1 MEVLKKNI
9 HMYRQAKRAVS
20 QITLEEDFNVPD
32 AKPDVEQIIQTR
44 EKTVIESTR
53 SENGRLLLK
62 GWVQVGV
69 LYMDDGEERQIH
81 RLDNQLKFDE
91 YINMEGL
98 EAGENVNLTCEI
110 EDLNVVMI
118 NSRKLSMRGF

>member
-81 RLDNQLKFDE
+81 RLDNRMKFDE

-98 EAGENVNLTCEI
+98 EAGEHAI
-110 EDLNVVMI
+110 
-118 NSRKLSMRGF
+118 

>member
-98 EAGENVNLTCEI
+98 EAGEN
-110 EDLNVVMI
+110 
-118 NSRKLSMRGF
+118 